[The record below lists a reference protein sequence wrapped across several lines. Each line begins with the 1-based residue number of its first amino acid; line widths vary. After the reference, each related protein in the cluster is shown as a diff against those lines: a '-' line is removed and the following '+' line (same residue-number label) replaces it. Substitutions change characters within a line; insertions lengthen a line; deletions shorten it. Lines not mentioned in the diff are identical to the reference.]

1 MKKIVAVAAATTL
14 AFSLAACESQAEEET
29 EAAAEVLDEQ
39 AELNEAEADLAD
51 EMAEDATGAEEE
63 TLENEADSLE
73 AEAETQ
79 EEVADEI

>member
-51 EMAEDATGAEEE
+51 E
-63 TLENEADSLE
+63 L
-73 AEAETQ
+73 AEARRLR
-79 EEVADEI
+79 EELLRGSEKEGVNTEV